1 MPATPRPNTDY
12 ERWMRDSNPAHTLAA
27 EPDYG
32 QVQKA
37 TEMDSALEYQPPLSN
52 PQIYISRDDRSF
64 QLWENRPP
72 FSTACIIPVFV
83 VIVAIIFIKTR
94 HSREKEGAVS
104 LKG

>member
-1 MPATPRPNTDY
+1 MAPLRPNTDY
-12 ERWMRDSNPAHTLAA
+12 ERWLRDSNPDRMLAA

-37 TEMDSALEYQPPLSN
+37 AEMDSALEYQPPLSN
-52 PQIYISRDDRSF
+52 PQIYIMRDDKSF
-64 QLWENRPP
+64 QVWENRPP
-72 FSTACIIPVFV
+72 FSTAYIIPVFV

-94 HSREKEGAVS
+94 HSRKEGAVS

>member
-37 TEMDSALEYQPPLSN
+37 TEMDSALEYQYVVNLSLSSS
-52 PQIYISRDDRSF
+52 IF
-64 QLWENRPP
+64 QH
-72 FSTACIIPVFV
+72 T
-83 VIVAIIFIKTR
+83 
-94 HSREKEGAVS
+94 
-104 LKG
+104 